1 MNLDRRN
8 FLRAAVPAAATA
20 SSLFAASAWHPLLAQ
35 TAPVAAPTPEAPYTD
50 ITVALNGDSPPITNE
65 QHIAELVRL
74 MAKGAYADNYL
85 KGGAVT
91 EFERKMA
98 ALLGKEDAAFFP
110 TGTLA
115 NNIAVRLLCGE
126 RRNLLVQHEAHLYWD
141 EGQGPS
147 ILSGLN
153 MIPVAPGKANP
164 PIEEIAAVLDLAA
177 KTAYYPTRIGAIS
190 IESPVRRQNGACV
203 PYAEAAKITA
213 LARSRNIGTHLDGS
227 RLFLLSGTPNFQVKS
242 YCALFDTVFVSIY
255 KFLGAPFGAIL
266 AGKNDLI
273 AQAKELRHTFGGL
286 IDHGWMAALP
296 ALAACD
302 GFEARFTQAR
312 AASEQLLNGLQ
323 AAGGFTVQRVEN
335 GSNINFVQVSAARAA
350 GLPERL
356 AKADIRTLPLN
367 NGAMKLWFNESILR
381 QPADRIL
388 AAFVGRT

>member
-1 MNLDRRN
+1 MNLNRRN
-8 FLRAAVPAAATA
+8 FLRTAAASAT
-20 SSLFAASAWHPLLAQ
+20 AASAWHPLLAQ
-35 TAPVAAPTPEAPYTD
+35 QAAPRPTPAPEAPFTD
-50 ITVALNGDSPPITNE
+50 ITIALNGDSPPITNE

-74 MAKGAYADNYL
+74 MAKAPYADTYL

-91 EFERKMA
+91 DFEKHMA
-98 ALLGKEDAAFFP
+98 ALLGKEDAAFMP

-115 NNIAVRLLCGE
+115 NNLAVRLLCGE
-126 RRNLLVQHEAHLYWD
+126 HRNLLVQHEAHLYWD

-153 MIPVAPGKANP
+153 MIPVAPGKASP
-164 PIEEIAAVLDLAA
+164 PLDEIAALLELAS
-177 KTAYYPTRIGAIS
+177 KTAYYPTKIGAIS

-213 LARSRNIGTHLDGS
+213 LARSHNIGTHLDGS
-227 RLFLLSGTPNFQVKS
+227 RLFLLSGSPNFQIKS

-266 AGKNDLI
+266 AGPSALI

-302 GFEARFTQAR
+302 GFEARFTQSR
-312 AASEQLLNGLQ
+312 AASDKLLDGLQ

-335 GSNINFVQVSAARAA
+335 GSNINFVKVSPARAA
-350 GLPERL
+350 GLSERL
-356 AKADIRTLPLN
+356 AKADIRALPLN
-367 NGAMKLWFNESILR
+367 DGTLKLWFNESILR
-381 QPADRIL
+381 QPTGQIL